1 MTAEELHQ
9 HWRTYDPETIIETR
23 QLVQC
28 PQNIHVLFMQPPD
41 GCGVS
46 SERDE
51 SDFIFTSPQNEE
63 NKMHDGQSERNR
75 IHAEDIK
82 LVFKRLHQ
90 KYSVSDASIL
100 RVSRLA
106 VL

>member
-1 MTAEELHQ
+1 
-9 HWRTYDPETIIETR
+9 
-23 QLVQC
+23 
-28 PQNIHVLFMQPPD
+28 MQPPD

-51 SDFIFTSPQNEE
+51 SDFIFTSPHNEE
-63 NKMHDGQSERNR
+63 NKVRDGQSERNK
-75 IHAEDIK
+75 I
-82 LVFKRLHQ
+82 LQ
-90 KYSVSDASIL
+90 KNESDASIL